1 MPEVTLR
8 PAIASD
14 VDAICLCAK
23 KAYNKYIERIGKAP
37 APMIADFASAV
48 AAQQVLVACS
58 DDSLLGYVV
67 FYQAGDSM
75 HLENVAVY
83 PDVAGSGIGRQLIS
97 QVEEAAKSQGLES
110 VELYTNEAMTENL
123 TMYPAIGYEEFD
135 RRVEGGFNRVYF
147 RKFV

>member
-1 MPEVTLR
+1 MPEVMLR

-14 VDAICLCAK
+14 VDAISLCAK

-58 DDSLLGYVV
+58 DETLLGYVV
-67 FYQAGDSM
+67 FYQTGDSM

-110 VELYTNEAMTENL
+110 VELYTNEAMTENV